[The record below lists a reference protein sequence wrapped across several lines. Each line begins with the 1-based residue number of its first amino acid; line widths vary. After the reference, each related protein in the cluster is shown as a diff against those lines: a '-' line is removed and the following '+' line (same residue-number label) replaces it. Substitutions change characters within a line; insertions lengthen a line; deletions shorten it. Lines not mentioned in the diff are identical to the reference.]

1 MICEPRCTRHDE
13 EQRPS
18 SVEKTFKY
26 KKRKKKQQFFYV
38 GDERQ
43 SQIKHRVTARLRDDR
58 PIEGKESEIGDGNGN
73 NGHGKHLHK
82 KKLY

>member
-1 MICEPRCTRHDE
+1 MMKNSGHRLLKKL
-13 EQRPS
+13 S
-18 SVEKTFKY
+18 STKNG
-26 KKRKKKQQFFYV
+26 KKKQQFFYV